1 MYYGFNYLQERDH
14 ERALEKTLSLASSL
28 IREEFHNFLKTREE
42 AKDRYYT
49 IMRVCRKGCRWSEAK
64 RAVEAKEGV
73 RIDDK
78 KITQL
83 LENLVDVSFL
93 VNQNDMYRPS
103 DVIIE
108 KVFQ

>member
-1 MYYGFNYLQERDH
+1 M
-14 ERALEKTLSLASSL
+14 
-28 IREEFHNFLKTREE
+28 
-42 AKDRYYT
+42 
-49 IMRVCRKGCRWSEAK
+49 SEAK

-93 VNQNDMYRPS
+93 VNENDMYRPS
-103 DVIIE
+103 DVIME